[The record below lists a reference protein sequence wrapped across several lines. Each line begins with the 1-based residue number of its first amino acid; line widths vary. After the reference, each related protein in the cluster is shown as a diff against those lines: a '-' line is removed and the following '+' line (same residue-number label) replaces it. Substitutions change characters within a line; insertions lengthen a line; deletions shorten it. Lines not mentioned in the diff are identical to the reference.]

1 MEDQIKAKRFTA
13 MSKLIG
19 IVIGVLSL
27 VTIGY
32 SMIVMVVLQDLS
44 SLPALLGGIL
54 GLAATYV
61 GFYISMAKAE
71 HIEDKKNDIKK
82 EIINLRKT
90 GESLSPE
97 QQEKAEELEEIL
109 NSVYNELQE
118 VEDESTDINI
128 GI

>member
-1 MEDQIKAKRFTA
+1 MEDQRKAKRFTA

-54 GLAATYV
+54 ALAATYV

-82 EIINLRKT
+82 EIINLKKA
-90 GESLSPE
+90 GEFLSPE
-97 QQEKAEELEEIL
+97 QQEKAEELEEGL

-118 VEDESTDINI
+118 VEDEEVNINI
-128 GI
+128 GM